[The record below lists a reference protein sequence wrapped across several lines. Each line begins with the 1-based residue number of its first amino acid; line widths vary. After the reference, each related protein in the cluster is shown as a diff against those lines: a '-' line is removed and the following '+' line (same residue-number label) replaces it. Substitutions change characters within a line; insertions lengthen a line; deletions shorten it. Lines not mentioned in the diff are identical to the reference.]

1 MTNPGTVSAI
11 VVAAGLSSRMGQ
23 NKLLLPFDGRTVIE
37 HIVSVLLESPV
48 DEVLVVTGHQHEALA
63 QRLAAWPVRL
73 VFNPDYAQGE
83 MLSSV
88 QAGLRAAA
96 GAAALLALGD
106 LPTLERGVIARIV
119 AAYRLGL
126 GSLVFPSYQMRRGH
140 PLLVDRSHWTAIL
153 ALGGEQNL
161 RGYFR
166 SVPAGIH
173 HVAVDSPAVLHDMDT
188 PEQYQRVLA
197 EQARRR
203 ATGVAV

>member
-1 MTNPGTVSAI
+1 MTSPGTVSAI

-37 HIVSVLLESPV
+37 HIVSVLLASPV

-63 QRLAAWPVRL
+63 QRLAAWPARL

-96 GAAALLALGD
+96 AAAALLALGD
-106 LPTLERGVIARIV
+106 LPTLQPDVIARIV

-126 GSLVFPSYQMRRGH
+126 GSIVFPSYQMRRGH
-140 PLLVDRSHWTAIL
+140 PLLVDRSHWAAIL

-161 RGYFR
+161 RAYFR

-203 ATGVAV
+203 ETGVAV